1 MSKLPGAEVQ
11 RGIWSS
17 SEARAPGSEPLSF
30 LTVQGVIFGSL
41 DQVCVCVWES
51 WSSHCLPS
59 RLRPKKGRERL

>member
-41 DQVCVCVWES
+41 DQVCVCVGVLVLT
-51 WSSHCLPS
+51 LPP
-59 RLRPKKGRERL
+59 LQAEA